1 VIRSSR
7 QTFGHALRLA
17 KTIVLFDF
25 CTPEKEPHIDEIL
38 STSCVA

>member
-1 VIRSSR
+1 M
-7 QTFGHALRLA
+7 
-17 KTIVLFDF
+17 IVLFDF